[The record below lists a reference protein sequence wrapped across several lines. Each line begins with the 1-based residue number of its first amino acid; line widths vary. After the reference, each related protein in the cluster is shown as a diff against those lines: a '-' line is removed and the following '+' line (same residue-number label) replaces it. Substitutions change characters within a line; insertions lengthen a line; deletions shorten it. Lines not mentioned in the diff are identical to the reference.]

1 MFFSLQKKQKSQKGF
16 TLIELLVVIAIIG
29 ILATIAV
36 PKFEAAS
43 KSASVAKI
51 QADLRTLDSASVMY
65 TANHPDEVAADP
77 NVLETAG
84 FIAKTPVSPTATA
97 GWTTPAGTILPQD
110 NYSIDQ
116 SGLTKGRAALG
127 TLHAE
132 DIK

>member
-1 MFFSLQKKQKSQKGF
+1 MLLLLWKKADNKKGF

-43 KSASVAKI
+43 KAASVAKI
-51 QADLRTLDSASVMY
+51 QADLHTLDSASVMY
-65 TANHPDEVAADP
+65 TANHPDTVAADP
-77 NVLETAG
+77 TVLETDG
-84 FIAKTPVSPTATA
+84 FIAKTPVSPTAQA
-97 GWTTPAGTILPQD
+97 GWKTSAGTVLPQQD
-110 NYSIDQ
+110 YSIDQ
-116 SGLTKGRAALG
+116 AGSTKGRAALG